1 LDDDKLK
8 WLEYQLNKIGDSVYH
23 ATEAISQLFS
33 VMGEDK
39 SDLIGQ
45 RVEHYTDMFD

>member
-23 ATEAISQLFS
+23 ATEAISNLFS
-33 VMGEDK
+33 KLNESQSSVIFDK
-39 SDLIGQ
+39 
-45 RVEHYTDMFD
+45 VTAY